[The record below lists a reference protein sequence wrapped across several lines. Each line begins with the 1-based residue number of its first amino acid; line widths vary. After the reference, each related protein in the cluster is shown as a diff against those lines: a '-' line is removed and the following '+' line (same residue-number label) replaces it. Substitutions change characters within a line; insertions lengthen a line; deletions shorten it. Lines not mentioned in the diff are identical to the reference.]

1 MNDDSALR
9 VLVIDTSPAWG
20 NHVFDALAPAGC
32 EVDWVGD
39 LETAMEYLEDA
50 RHDLA
55 IVEETLD
62 ELDGGDVI
70 AALRARSPALRAII
84 TVDAFAAHHERLA
97 ESAGAVVVPKSL
109 GVRALRTLVSAC
121 FAPAL
126 H

>member
-9 VLVIDTSPAWG
+9 VLVIDTSPEWG
-20 NHVFDALAPAGC
+20 NHVFDALVPVGC
-32 EVDWVGD
+32 EVDWAGD
-39 LETAMEYLEDA
+39 VDTAMEYLEDA

-55 IVEETLD
+55 IVEETLED
-62 ELDGGDVI
+62 LRGRDVI
-70 AALRARSPALRAII
+70 AALRARRPALRAII
-84 TVDAFAAHHERLA
+84 TVDEFASHHERLT

-109 GVRALRTLVSAC
+109 DVRALRALVSAC